1 MIEQDSAQ
9 GLMRVLL
16 RWQHLARSTQLEGK
30 RGLLDAVTQLQ
41 GYDIPAVAWERHIL
55 PARVAA
61 YKGLWLDELCI
72 AGDVAW
78 ARLAG
83 RKGDTSRAASAS
95 SATPV
100 SLARRGDLPWLVGG
114 IRHRFRAGPPQT
126 G

>member
-30 RGLLDAVTQLQ
+30 RGLLEAVTQLQ

-61 YKGLWLDELCI
+61 YKGVWLDELCI
-72 AGDVAW
+72 AGEVAW

-83 RKGDTSRAASAS
+83 REGDTSRAASPP

-100 SLARRGDLPWLVGG
+100 SLARPGDPPWLRSR
-114 IRHRFRAGPPQT
+114 IRD
-126 G
+126 